1 MKDTLKLQAYGEPS
15 VFTDTIEEG
24 DRETSLI
31 QEGPAQFLLTVI
43 LPASGKCL
51 ANASTWHDFCT
62 HLIPIFGAFC
72 HLPPSCNCF
81 PELLCLLNRSVQ
93 AGVMMSNDGP
103 FFGVL
108 PGLCAG

>member
-43 LPASGKCL
+43 LPASGK
-51 ANASTWHDFCT
+51 SFFCRVT
-62 HLIPIFGAFC
+62 
-72 HLPPSCNCF
+72 
-81 PELLCLLNRSVQ
+81 
-93 AGVMMSNDGP
+93 
-103 FFGVL
+103 
-108 PGLCAG
+108 